1 MPRSTN
7 FEELILNGT
16 SFKKN
21 ALANKV
27 EVNSIVAADADNIT
41 SVDTRIETEENT
53 RSTEVVSIDNR
64 VSIEES
70 TEVAQVT
77 SIDNRVKTEEDTRS
91 TEVTSIDSRVK
102 SEEDTRSTEV
112 VSIDSRAGIAETDRS
127 NDVVSIDRRIL
138 LTQNATQISI
148 DIPVSGN
155 ARHKTVNFSSLGFES
170 ADDIKVYGALRDG
183 ADNNSN
189 PIIYPQIS
197 GVDHESV
204 TFIFSDKIPENL
216 TSQQHSESSDY
227 FMDIILQRKAD
238 D

>member
-21 ALANKV
+21 ALTDKI

-41 SVDTRIETEENT
+41 SVDTRISTEESAEVAQVT
-53 RSTEVVSIDNR
+53 SIDVRVSTEESTEAAQVTSIDRR
-64 VSIEES
+64 VSTEES

-77 SIDNRVKTEEDTRS
+77 SIDSRVSTEES
-91 TEVTSIDSRVK
+91 TEVAQIASIDS
-102 SEEDTRSTEV
+102 
-112 VSIDSRAGIAETDRS
+112 
-127 NDVVSIDRRIL
+127 RIL

-155 ARHKTVNFSSLGFES
+155 ARHKIVDFSSLGFQS
-170 ADDIKVYGALRDG
+170 VDDIKVYGALRDG

-204 TFIFSDKIPENL
+204 TFIFSDKIPENV

-227 FMDIILQRKAD
+227 FMDIILQKKAD